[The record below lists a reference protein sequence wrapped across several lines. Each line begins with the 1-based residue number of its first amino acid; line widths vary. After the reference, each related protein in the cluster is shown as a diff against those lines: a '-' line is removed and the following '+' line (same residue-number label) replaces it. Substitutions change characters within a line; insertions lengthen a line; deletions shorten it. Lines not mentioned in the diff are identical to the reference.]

1 MVPDD
6 PDPTALEIDPTTE
19 AIVEAIRAGYL
30 VEATRALW
38 IVFNSRS
45 ASGEAFLPDELLAF
59 HPEVEWTMRTDLPDP
74 QTYRG
79 REELASVMA
88 EWIAAFDD
96 FHVEPSEIFETA
108 GKVVAV
114 LQINGRIKGSDQQV
128 AMEEAHVM
136 SLRDGMFSDVRE
148 YPTKSEA
155 LKALGLSEPMTFA
168 NRFVK
173 PS

>member
-1 MVPDD
+1 V
-6 PDPTALEIDPTTE
+6 
-19 AIVEAIRAGYL
+19 
-30 VEATRALW
+30 
-38 IVFNSRS
+38 
-45 ASGEAFLPDELLAF
+45 AF

-79 REELASVMA
+79 REELARVMA
-88 EWIAAFDD
+88 EWITAFDD
-96 FHVEPSEIFETA
+96 FLMEPVEIFETR

-114 LQINGRIKGSDQQV
+114 LQVIGHIKGSDQQV

-136 SLRDGMFSDVRE
+136 SLRDGMFSKVRE

-155 LKALGLSEPMTFA
+155 LTTLGLSESTTCS